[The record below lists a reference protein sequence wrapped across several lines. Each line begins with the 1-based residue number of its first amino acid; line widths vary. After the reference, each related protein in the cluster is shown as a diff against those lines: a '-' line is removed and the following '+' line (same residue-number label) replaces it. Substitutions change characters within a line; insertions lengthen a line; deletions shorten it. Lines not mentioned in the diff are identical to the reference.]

1 MEVKAPIPPN
11 ELKRIINLA
20 DFDLDYA
27 EIQESLGE
35 LTQLAA
41 KIAGTNISMINLID
55 SLTSKYVPKCKHPRE
70 ILEAFISDN
79 PRFLYIMVFLD

>member
-1 MEVKAPIPPN
+1 MQLKAPIPPN

-35 LTQLAA
+35 LTQ
-41 KIAGTNISMINLID
+41 
-55 SLTSKYVPKCKHPRE
+55 
-70 ILEAFISDN
+70 
-79 PRFLYIMVFLD
+79 